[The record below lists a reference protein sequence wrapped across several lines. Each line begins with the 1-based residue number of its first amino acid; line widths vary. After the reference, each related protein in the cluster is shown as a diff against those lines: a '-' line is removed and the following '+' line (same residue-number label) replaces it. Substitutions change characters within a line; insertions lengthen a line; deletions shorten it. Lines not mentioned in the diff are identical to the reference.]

1 MEKSKKT
8 LIILSAIFTVIIIA
22 VLALFFNEKKTNSEL
37 LKTFELDKADLEN
50 EYSNFAQQYD
60 ELQLTITNDSLA
72 VLLEREQ
79 IKTQRLLDELKSVKS
94 GNATEI
100 RRLKKEL
107 STLRKVMVSYINQ
120 IDSLNK
126 ENQEQKRVIEE
137 VTKKYSTA
145 SKTIT
150 NLNKQRKELN
160 EKVTLAAQL
169 DATNIWAQA
178 KNDRGRNVSKIKN
191 ASKIHIGFTINKN
204 ITAKTGERILYI
216 VITLPDQSTLT
227 KDASQTFKYENKELP
242 FSIKKYIEFDGE
254 EQDVIVYWDVEEFLY
269 AGEYRIS
276 IFSDGLMVG
285 SEVVNFNK

>member
-60 ELQLTITNDSLA
+60 ELQLTMTNDSLA

-137 VTKKYSTA
+137 VTKNYSTA

-285 SEVVNFNK
+285 SEVINFNK

>member
-285 SEVVNFNK
+285 SEVINFNK

>member
-72 VLLEREQ
+72 VLLEHEQ

-285 SEVVNFNK
+285 SEVINFNK